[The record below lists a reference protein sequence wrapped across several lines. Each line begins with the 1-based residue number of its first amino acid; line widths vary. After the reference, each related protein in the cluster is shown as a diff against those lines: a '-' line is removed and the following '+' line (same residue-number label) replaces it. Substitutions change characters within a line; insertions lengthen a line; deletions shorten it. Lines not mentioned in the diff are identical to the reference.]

1 MKVKQDHI
9 VRIDC
14 ELRVRGGEVIE
25 SSQKTGPVEYKHGS
39 GKLLRSLESK
49 LEDMGVGDEKSGTIK
64 ADETQAELSSE
75 LTVPR
80 NEFPAEAKL
89 EVGAK
94 FEAKGPA
101 GTPVNLEVVK
111 LDGDKVVARVL
122 HPLAGKDLEF
132 KVKVLSVRPPP
143 PPVPERGANAEV
155 MELDPDPES
164 VR

>member
-1 MKVKQDHI
+1 MLRMKVKADHI

-14 ELRVRGGEVIE
+14 ELRVSGGEVIE
-25 SSQKTGPVEYKHGS
+25 SSQRSGPVEYRHGS
-39 GKLLRSLESK
+39 GKLLRALEAK
-49 LEDMGVGDEKSGTIK
+49 LEDMGVGDEKSGTIT
-64 ADETQAELSSE
+64 ADETGPELASE

-80 NEFPAEAKL
+80 GEFPGDAKL

-101 GTPVNLEVVK
+101 GTPIQLEVLEVAT
-111 LDGDKVVARVL
+111 DKVVAKVL

-143 PPVPERGANAEV
+143 PPVPKGAEV
-155 MELDPDPES
+155 LELDPDPES
-164 VR
+164 AR

>member
-1 MKVKQDHI
+1 MKVKQDHV

-39 GKLLRSLESK
+39 GKLLRALEAK
-49 LEDMGVGDEKSGTIK
+49 LDEMGVGEEKSGTIK
-64 ADETQAELSSE
+64 ADETLDELSSE
-75 LTVPR
+75 LTVSR
-80 NEFPAEAKL
+80 REFPADAKL

-111 LDGDKVVARVL
+111 VDEERVIARVI
-122 HPLAGKDLEF
+122 HPLAGRDLEF

-143 PPVPERGANAEV
+143 PPVPEPGANAEV